1 MCVSRYETST
11 ARLIGPNGVTTDPG
25 PAPAP
30 SAAVRQ
36 ASACATIIPASGSA
50 ARSPNAASA
59 RSLAAARLCG
69 VPSP

>member
-1 MCVSRYETST
+1 MCVGRYETST

-25 PAPAP
+25 PAP